1 MSYKVFLAYM
11 SMSCSVFPTNLR
23 KLENWSTKKETAAPP
38 HPHPPKPKYLQQ
50 IAQSHVS
57 LKDESWEKSSVQ
69 IS

>member
-23 KLENWSTKKETAAPP
+23 KLENWSTKKETAAP

-57 LKDESWEKSSVQ
+57 LKDESCTESVQ

>member
-11 SMSCSVFPTNLR
+11 SISCSVFPTNLR
-23 KLENWSTKKETAAPP
+23 KLENWSTKKETAA
-38 HPHPPKPKYLQQ
+38 PHPPKPKYLQQ